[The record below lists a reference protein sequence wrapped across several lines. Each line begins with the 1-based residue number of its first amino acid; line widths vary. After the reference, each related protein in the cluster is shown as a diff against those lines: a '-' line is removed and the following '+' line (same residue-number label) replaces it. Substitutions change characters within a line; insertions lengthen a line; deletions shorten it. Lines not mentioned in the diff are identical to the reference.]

1 MRTQLFPASLSSCAS
16 GAVGVGRLA
25 PHAALVAY
33 ADGGLG
39 AFAVQAG
46 APGDAR
52 EYVAPLPLTLTG
64 SAPLAGVHCL
74 SSCALQSE
82 SLEHYNGLFAVAHAA
97 RISIG
102 TVLVDRSRA
111 GSGGALEASASVVA
125 GMDVEGAGRA
135 TCLHVDKDHLAY
147 GTADGGVFLQMRQ
160 DQAPTGTR
168 KFCLA
173 SGRRAHE
180 GGPASGPQCH
190 AVSVCWYASDIVVAA
205 GCVARDA
212 RALARLYLTPP
223 PLPLFTFYFWQGLL
237 RALF

>member
-1 MRTQLFPASLSSCAS
+1 MRSQLFPASLSSCAS

-39 AFAVQAG
+39 AFAVQSAG
-46 APGDAR
+46 APGDAQPSR
-52 EYVAPLPLTLTG
+52 EYVAPLPLTLAG
-64 SAPLAGVHCL
+64 SMPLAGLHCL

-102 TVLVDRSRA
+102 TVLVDRGRA

-147 GTADGGVFLQMRQ
+147 GTADGGVFLQVRL
-160 DQAPTGTR
+160 DQARAETR
-168 KFCLA
+168 KFSLA
-173 SGRRAHE
+173 SGRRARD

-205 GCVARDA
+205 GCVALRCCA
-212 RALARLYLTPP
+212 QRLPPALHAS
-223 PLPLFTFYFWQGLL
+223 
-237 RALF
+237 AL